1 MWFMWRHS
9 YKWTPMGWTPQ
20 IDIGAKLQHTNPL
33 CICIFA
39 IWGARRVHR
48 AVHVLRISFV
58 CELIVLAVKYI
69 YIYCVRRCM
78 VTGCCAVNGHTR
90 IKTNYSRSLTHL
102 TQATHNAIH
111 ILNPIYTKAATPCCC
126 AHYPQEMYIE

>member
-1 MWFMWRHS
+1 MWRHS

-48 AVHVLRISFV
+48 ALHVLRISFV

-69 YIYCVRRCM
+69 YIL
-78 VTGCCAVNGHTR
+78 CATMHGYRVLCGKWSHT
-90 IKTNYSRSLTHL
+90 N
-102 TQATHNAIH
+102 
-111 ILNPIYTKAATPCCC
+111 
-126 AHYPQEMYIE
+126 